1 MGVRMELSI
10 FDVLGPVMIGPSS
23 SHTAGA
29 AKLARMA
36 SFLVAEEFDKVIFY
50 LHGSFAKTYHGHRTD
65 YALAA
70 GVLGLREDDEALR
83 NSFSNAKEKG
93 ISFSFMEADLGNV
106 HENSVKIEFYWKDD
120 KKETVVGS
128 SLGGGRIKIFEV
140 NGFSTEISFS
150 SPTIVIYHWDKKGVI
165 RDISEVLA
173 RHEINI
179 ATMKVSR
186 SKRGGS
192 AFCVIETDEAIPPNI
207 DTELGKLDHIIRAK
221 SLTLNE
227 GDY

>member
-1 MGVRMELSI
+1 MEVRMELSI

-36 SFLVAEEFDKVIFY
+36 SFIVGEEFDEVTFF

-83 NSFSNAKEKG
+83 NSFSIAKEKG
-93 ISFSFMEADLGNV
+93 INFYYREADLGNV
-106 HENSVKIEFYWKDD
+106 HENSVKIEFLKKDGT
-120 KKETVVGS
+120 KQTVIGS
-128 SLGGGRIKIFEV
+128 SLGGGLIKIFEV
-140 NGFSTEISFS
+140 NGFSTDITFS

-173 RHEINI
+173 RYEINI

-186 SKRGGS
+186 STKGGA
-192 AFCVIETDEAIPPNI
+192 AFCIIETDEAIPSMV

-227 GDY
+227 GSY